1 MKAVSYFFRSATAL
15 TFAAVAATA
24 ALAPVRAESVPQ
36 AAESDGVDDPVAV
49 ALEQVARTAGR
60 PILFC
65 EGPAARL

>member
-1 MKAVSYFFRSATAL
+1 MVTVGSNEHLRL
-15 TFAAVAATA
+15 
-24 ALAPVRAESVPQ
+24 VPQ